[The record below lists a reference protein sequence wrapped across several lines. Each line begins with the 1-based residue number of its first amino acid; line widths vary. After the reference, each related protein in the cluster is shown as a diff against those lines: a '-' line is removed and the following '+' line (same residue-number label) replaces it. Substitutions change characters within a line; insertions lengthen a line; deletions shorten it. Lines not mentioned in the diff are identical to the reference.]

1 MHLVLPQD
9 RNEKDGMC
17 LVAAGP
23 GCDKDGGVRLPRE
36 VKTLAQLGETVVRQ
50 LGGDAG
56 HATAGG
62 RK

>member
-1 MHLVLPQD
+1 MVCALL
-9 RNEKDGMC
+9 
-17 LVAAGP
+17 LLALA
-23 GCDKDGGVRLPRE
+23 CDKDGGVRLPRE

-56 HATAGG
+56 HATAAG